1 MTKQPKPLWQLTS
14 TINLTDLEFP
24 VDVSGCGC
32 VAVSREMSF
41 EWGSP
46 ITCAG
51 DQDWIRRQIQGK
63 HHNSS
68 LSVSRLTAH
77 IHHVSHSHSFAS
89 VMDWILSNRELECG
103 CAFFWSRS
111 CLVFSH
117 SNEKSSVYHLI
128 VSPLSS
134 PEAEL
139 LAVLSLP
146 PKSSHPLPLRPH
158 FYTITAQL

>member
-1 MTKQPKPLWQLTS
+1 MCL
-14 TINLTDLEFP
+14 
-24 VDVSGCGC
+24 G
-32 VAVSREMSF
+32 VAVWLFPGRCPSNV
-41 EWGSP
+41 GSP

-68 LSVSRLTAH
+68 LSASQLMAH

-103 CAFFWSRS
+103 CAFFLSRS

-117 SNEKSSVYHLI
+117 SNEKSSVYRLI
-128 VSPLSS
+128 ISLLSS

-139 LAVLSLP
+139 LAVSVSSTEVFPPPLPSGLIFTQSLP
-146 PKSSHPLPLRPH
+146 SYKNK
-158 FYTITAQL
+158 